1 MNSGKNIKNAL
12 HVLYKTYENLEKL
25 MDYTKIVSQEKTDY
39 ILSSNKFL
47 RPSKS
52 DIYTTA
58 WLLNDFILLFQN
70 KKDKD
75 CESKNGWKDAPVYVM
90 EIYLGNEKY
99 VEEDIPAIYLSKFE
113 YNDINDLSEGC
124 SPTNHW
130 GFYWPLR
137 NSEYMNFD
145 YMDDKSIAIPKNEKA
160 SKTYWDLKKVTTK
173 KLDLFEVTS
182 ENLREKIFG
191 TFDELAKI
199 RQTVD

>member
-1 MNSGKNIKNAL
+1 MNSSKNIQNAL
-12 HVLYKTYENLEKL
+12 HVLYKTYENVEKL

-47 RPSKS
+47 RRKS
-52 DIYTTA
+52 DNDTTA

-70 KKDKD
+70 KKDND

-90 EIYLGNEKY
+90 EIYLGDKEY
-99 VEEDIPAIYLSKFE
+99 DEDDLPAMYLSKFE
-113 YNDINDLSEGC
+113 YNDINKWNKIS
-124 SPTNHW
+124 SPSDHW
-130 GFYWPLR
+130 GYYWPLR

-145 YMDDKSIAIPKNEKA
+145 YINDKSIAIPKNEKA
-160 SKTYWDLKKVTTK
+160 SMTYWNLKKVTTK

-191 TFDELAKI
+191 TFDELAI
-199 RQTVD
+199 M